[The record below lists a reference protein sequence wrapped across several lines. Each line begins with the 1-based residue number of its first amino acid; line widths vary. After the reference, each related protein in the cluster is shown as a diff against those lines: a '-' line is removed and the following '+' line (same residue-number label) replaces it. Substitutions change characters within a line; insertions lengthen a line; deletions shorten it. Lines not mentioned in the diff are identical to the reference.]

1 MFTCTTKESFK
12 DTVQCT
18 VQYLCKFHFG
28 FLPAVSFLSYILYH
42 ACSIQFSVPLSYAF
56 PDFLCPFPTLAYLLP
71 PIVLLS
77 MPCLLIFHRP
87 FLICS
92 LPFPCPFDALT
103 LCFPCLFLTLSQPS
117 ALFSTFSVYA
127 SYCTFPL
134 SCPTRSLPVS
144 FHYPALIFSLSF
156 LSAVFSISIPFP
168 NLLPYFHNYSPI
180 FPFYLFTFMV
190 LSSSL
195 TQCGDRVN
203 F

>member
-1 MFTCTTKESFK
+1 MNSSITK
-12 DTVQCT
+12 
-18 VQYLCKFHFG
+18 YLQNK
-28 FLPAVSFLSYILYH
+28 
-42 ACSIQFSVPLSYAF
+42 CSTQK
-56 PDFLCPFPTLAYLLP
+56 TH
-71 PIVLLS
+71 LLS

-127 SYCTFPL
+127 SKNCTFPL

-144 FHYPALIFSLSF
+144 CHYPALIFSLSF